1 MIGIT
6 LPIYGFGGVI
16 LYAIWTVSITNI
28 VWLDIILLS
37 IISTI
42 LLTGIE
48 FIGGYIALKYYNNR
62 LWDYSKYK
70 YNYKGL
76 ICPMFSFLWFCFS
89 ILYYFLIM
97 PWLPAVLNV
106 LESDSWL
113 SFILGFGYG
122 VFLLDLI
129 YSLDLMSKIR
139 SYAKELN
146 QTLIFQ
152 NIKDEAYSYNNT
164 FTTKYKRFKPY
175 VKKHINNELLMIKSK
190 KSN

>member
-76 ICPMFSFLWFCFS
+76 ICLMFSFLWFCFS

-97 PWLPAVLNV
+97 PWLPSVLNV
-106 LESDSWL
+106 LESDAWL

-152 NIKDEAYSYNNT
+152 NIKDEAYTYNT
-164 FTTKYKRFKPY
+164 FTTKYQKLKPY

>member
-1 MIGIT
+1 
-6 LPIYGFGGVI
+6 
-16 LYAIWTVSITNI
+16 
-28 VWLDIILLS
+28 
-37 IISTI
+37 
-42 LLTGIE
+42 
-48 FIGGYIALKYYNNR
+48 
-62 LWDYSKYK
+62 
-70 YNYKGL
+70 
-76 ICPMFSFLWFCFS
+76 
-89 ILYYFLIM
+89 M

-152 NIKDEAYSYNNT
+152 NIKDEAYTYNT
-164 FTTKYKRFKPY
+164 FTTKYQKLKPY